1 MLPFNEEFQT
11 GESKITQVRL
21 SVLLNNGTLLS
32 LTEEHVMLGGLTRDS
47 STTVDGAFTV
57 GAAVT
62 GKLTVVLDNSD
73 QSLSEYDFRAA
84 DITASLG
91 GQLSDGNY
99 ELIQIGIYTVDEYTY
114 DGSNITLT
122 AYDNFHKFDLPCS
135 ESSVTF
141 PRTIT
146 QLITQ
151 ACSLAGVTLANAS
164 IPNGSY
170 SVTEQPESWDT
181 MTWHD
186 VVSYCAQIG
195 CCFARILPNGKLFLS
210 WYNVASL
217 PGDQYDGGTFDT
229 ETTPY
234 SDGAALDGGDFTYS
248 ETVDISGGEFGDRD
262 DVTII
267 GSSFDL
273 SVDTDD
279 VLITGV
285 TVTLAATNNIE
296 ATEGTA
302 DYEKTLGST
311 GYIIRIENN
320 PLIETTDN
328 ADAVCSYIY
337 NFVVGMRFRPLN
349 ASIPENPALEAGDVA
364 LVVDRYNN
372 TYTSFLSHVT
382 YTTNSSTQIS
392 CDAESTMQNLKAR
405 YSEAQKTRAMA
416 QRAFEKAITDA
427 ESAMQTIMSAVA
439 TTLGLNRFTES
450 DGHGGTIYTYGN
462 GTTLAASN
470 IRWRFSAGALM
481 VSSDYG
487 RTWNGALTAN
497 GTAVLQEIYAVKVNA
512 DNILTGTLT
521 VGGSNNTNG
530 TIKVYDA
537 NGVLC
542 GEIDNSGASVT
553 GIMMSYNNTNGFA
566 TKIRQGR
573 LYFFG
578 GSNYTYEQLK
588 VLGWSD
594 ASGVMSSAKARSSA
608 DGSYDLHGFSI
619 TTAKSFIEIGKRTS
633 DTAYAPYYFL
643 NLTNGGTLEGYSERH
658 KFTGTVRF
666 GGEVFHNASINIKN
680 PSTGT
685 QSVRW
690 LTASTDSKYAYIG
703 YDESTNRIFVQG
715 KDISSVGFYAAG
727 SISCG
732 GAKNRAVDTKHY
744 GTVGMNAFE
753 TASSH
758 FADIGSGTVSEDG
771 TVAIFFDPVFAE
783 TIDLKAQYQVF
794 LTMTSEAK
802 TEWVDKQNGYF
813 IVHGDPGATF
823 DWMITGYQREYVTN
837 RMEQIYKPDPDIND
851 SPIITENTDAIDK
864 VEQMVAKYNEELE
877 GLNDD

>member
-11 GESKITQVRL
+11 GESKITQIRL

-62 GKLTVVLDNSD
+62 GKLTVILDNSD
-73 QSLSEYDFRAA
+73 QSLSEHDFRAA
-84 DITASLG
+84 EITASLG
-91 GQLSDGNY
+91 GQLSDWNY

-122 AYDNFHKFDLPCS
+122 AYDNLHKFDLPCS

-151 ACSLAGVTLANAS
+151 ACSLAGVTLANTS

-195 CCFARILPNGKLFLS
+195 CCFARILPDGKLFLS

-302 DYEKTLGST
+302 DYEKTLGTS
-311 GYIIRIENN
+311 GYVIRVENN
-320 PLIETTDN
+320 PLIETTAN
-328 ADAVCSYIY
+328 ADAVCAFLYDY
-337 NFVVGMRFRPLN
+337 LVGMRFRPLS

-405 YSEAQKTRAMA
+405 YSETQKTRALA
-416 QRAFEKAITDA
+416 QRTFEKAITDA

-462 GTTLAASN
+462 GTTLATSN

-512 DNILTGTLT
+512 DNILAGTITGRTISGGTITGTHISGAQIESNT
-521 VGGSNNTNG
+521 TSGNSQAIMQYGTIRSTENSSNNTTLYSELTNG
-530 TIKVYDA
+530 QFYTYVVQNNYQTSEINIA
-537 NGVLC
+537 NGRINIHRMYDWRDYSLTDDDALIDLNGYKHTGYETGKTPGLQFSISNYRTGGLC
-542 GEIDNSGASVT
+542 NCYMGGFLKNGIAGVGFYAPWIFGEGLTIFPSSKKSKVADTDYGLRELYCYETANPMYGDIGSATIGEDGTVIVDIDVIFAECISANAEYYVFLQNEGIGNSYVSKK
-553 GIMMSYNNTNGFA
+553 
-566 TKIRQGR
+566 TKTYFEISGTPGLRVAWELKGKQYDLPNIRQED
-573 LYFFG
+573 LEQQIAQNDATNDFD
-578 GSNYTYEQLK
+578 YTKEAFD
-588 VLGWSD
+588 S
-594 ASGVMSSAKARSSA
+594 VME
-608 DGSYDLHGFSI
+608 YL
-619 TTAKSFIEIGKRTS
+619 
-633 DTAYAPYYFL
+633 
-643 NLTNGGTLEGYSERH
+643 NGGTL
-658 KFTGTVRF
+658 
-666 GGEVFHNASINIKN
+666 
-680 PSTGT
+680 
-685 QSVRW
+685 
-690 LTASTDSKYAYIG
+690 
-703 YDESTNRIFVQG
+703 
-715 KDISSVGFYAAG
+715 
-727 SISCG
+727 
-732 GAKNRAVDTKHY
+732 
-744 GTVGMNAFE
+744 
-753 TASSH
+753 
-758 FADIGSGTVSEDG
+758 
-771 TVAIFFDPVFAE
+771 
-783 TIDLKAQYQVF
+783 
-794 LTMTSEAK
+794 
-802 TEWVDKQNGYF
+802 
-813 IVHGDPGATF
+813 
-823 DWMITGYQREYVTN
+823 
-837 RMEQIYKPDPDIND
+837 
-851 SPIITENTDAIDK
+851 
-864 VEQMVAKYNEELE
+864 
-877 GLNDD
+877 